1 MFVGLNNYNSLNS
14 LKLNDSKHSL
24 VSNMSKP
31 KAIVVNISTSGSR
44 LGGGAVAAEWH
55 SRFMADKFPLELW
68 RMWDKCEEFYIDGL
82 KIRNYITIVKFGTVG
97 KLLPKK
103 LKAFFLDSIILKD
116 ILAVHPDIVHLQNPL
131 PGLAFEKIARKSSE
145 AGIKVVASTHGFFE
159 VMNPNYG
166 LPTYQKWA
174 WEKGITQ
181 PITRALNYVDA
192 ILSGY
197 PNEKQMLMQLGV
209 PEDKIHLVPNGINPF
224 FLTPPSKEEC
234 TAVLKKFSIS
244 QEKPILLFIGNHTGN
259 KGLDTVIKVASCL
272 SEPATVVIGGKLL
285 FPEEPLQWRQNI
297 PPANNIDVIFTDFL
311 TLTEQR
317 ALYNLST
324 ILLFPSLADTLPLTI
339 LEAMAIGL
347 PVIAYDTGGIS
358 YQLDNNAGIV
368 VKQKD
373 FEKFYAAIKL
383 LLNNPN
389 IREEIIINAKKR
401 RAELFSWEIAANST
415 LDIYE
420 KISAHSYLL

>member
-1 MFVGLNNYNSLNS
+1 
-14 LKLNDSKHSL
+14 
-24 VSNMSKP
+24 MSEP
-31 KAIVVNISTSGSR
+31 KTIVVNLSTSGSR

-55 SRFMADKFPLELW
+55 SRFMAAKFPIELW
-68 RMWDKCEEFYIDGL
+68 RMWDKDEEFYLDKL
-82 KIRNYITIVKFGTVG
+82 KVKNYTTKIKFGTIG

-103 LKAFFLDSIILKD
+103 LRAFFLDSAILDD
-116 ILAVHPDIVHLQNPL
+116 ILATRPDIVHLQNPL
-131 PGLAFEKIARKSSE
+131 PGLAFEKIARQSAK

-166 LPTYQKWA
+166 LKAYQKWA
-174 WEKGITQ
+174 WQKGITQ
-181 PITRALNYVDA
+181 PIIRALNYVDA
-192 ILSGY
+192 LLSGY
-197 PNEKQMLMQLGV
+197 PNEKQMLMERGV
-209 PEDKIHLVPNGINPF
+209 PEHKIHLVPNGINPF
-224 FLTPPSKEEC
+224 FLTPSSEKEC
-234 TAVLKKFSIS
+234 TAVLEKFRIS

-259 KGLDTVIKVASCL
+259 KGLETVIRVASCL
-272 SEPATVVIGGKLL
+272 SQPTTVVIGGKLL
-285 FPEEPLQWRQNI
+285 SPEEPLQWQQKI
-297 PPANNIDVIFTDFL
+297 PPANDVEVIFTDFL

-358 YQLDNNAGIV
+358 YQLDNNCGIV

-373 FEKFYAAIKL
+373 FEKFFVAIEL
-383 LLNNPN
+383 LLNNVKL
-389 IREEIIINAKKR
+389 REKIIINAKKR

-415 LDIYE
+415 LDIYN
-420 KISAHSYLL
+420 KLSAISNFL

>member
-1 MFVGLNNYNSLNS
+1 M
-14 LKLNDSKHSL
+14 D
-24 VSNMSKP
+24 KP
-31 KAIVVNISTSGSR
+31 KAIVVNLSTSGSR

-55 SRFMADKFPLELW
+55 SRFMAAKLPLELW
-68 RMWDKCEEFYIDGL
+68 RMWDKNEEFYLDKL
-82 KIRNYITIVKFGTVG
+82 KIKNYTIRTKLGAVD

-103 LKAFFLDSIILKD
+103 LRAFFLDSTILED
-116 ILAVHPDIVHLQNPL
+116 ILDIRPNIVHLQNPL

-145 AGIKVVASTHGFFE
+145 AGIKIVASTHGFFE

-166 LPTYQKWA
+166 LPAYQKWA
-174 WEKGITQ
+174 WQKGITQ

-197 PNEKQMLMQLGV
+197 PNEKQMLIERGV
-209 PEDKIHLVPNGINPF
+209 PEHKIHLVPNGINPF
-224 FLTPPSKEEC
+224 FLAPPSQEEC
-234 TAVLKKFSIS
+234 NTVLEKFSIS

-272 SEPATVVIGGKLL
+272 SQPATVVIGGKLL
-285 FPEEPLQWRQNI
+285 SPDEPLQWRQKI
-297 PPANNIDVIFTDFL
+297 PPANNVDVIFTDFL
-311 TLTEQR
+311 TLSEQR
-317 ALYNLST
+317 AIYNLST

-358 YQLDNNAGIV
+358 YQLENNSGIV

-373 FEKFYAAIKL
+373 FDKFYDAVEL
-383 LLNNPN
+383 LLNNRD

-401 RAELFSWEIAANST
+401 QSELFSWEIAADLT
-415 LDIYE
+415 LEIYD
-420 KISAHSYLL
+420 KISAYSAFSKLQ

>member
-1 MFVGLNNYNSLNS
+1 MN
-14 LKLNDSKHSL
+14 
-24 VSNMSKP
+24 KP
-31 KAIVVNISTSGSR
+31 KAIVVNLSTSGSR

-55 SRFMADKFPLELW
+55 SRFMAAKFPLELW
-68 RMWDKCEEFYIDGL
+68 RMWDKDEEFYIDKL
-82 KIRNYITIVKFGTVG
+82 KIKNYTTTVNFGTIG

-103 LKAFFLDSIILKD
+103 LRAFFLDSTILED
-116 ILAVHPDIVHLQNPL
+116 MLTLRPDIVHLQNPL
-131 PGLAFEKIARKSSE
+131 PSLAFEKIARKSSD

-166 LPTYQKWA
+166 LPIYQKWA
-174 WEKGITQ
+174 WQKGITQ

-197 PNEKQMLMQLGV
+197 PNEKQMLIERGV

-224 FLTPPSKEEC
+224 FLTPPSKEES
-234 TAVLKKFSIS
+234 TAVLEKFNIS

-259 KGLDTVIKVASCL
+259 KGLDTVIRVASCL
-272 SEPATVVIGGKLL
+272 SQPATVVIGGKLL
-285 FPEEPLQWRQNI
+285 SPEEPLQWRQKI
-297 PPANNIDVIFTDFL
+297 PSANNVDVIFTDFL

-339 LEAMAIGL
+339 LEAMASGL

-358 YQLDNNAGIV
+358 YQLESNAGIV
-368 VKQKD
+368 IKQQD
-373 FEKFYAAIKL
+373 FEKFYAAIEFL
-383 LLNNPN
+383 LDNVKF
-389 IREEIIINAKKR
+389 REEIIINAKQR
-401 RAELFSWEIAANST
+401 RSELFSWEIAANST
-415 LDIYE
+415 LDIYS
-420 KISAHSYLL
+420 KLSISSILL

>member
-1 MFVGLNNYNSLNS
+1 MNQ
-14 LKLNDSKHSL
+14 
-24 VSNMSKP
+24 P
-31 KAIVVNISTSGSR
+31 KAIVVNVSTSGSR

-55 SRFMADKFPLELW
+55 SRFMAAKFPLELW
-68 RMWDKCEEFYIDGL
+68 RMWDKDEEFYIDEL
-82 KIRNYITIVKFGTVG
+82 KIKNYSTTVKFGTVG

-103 LKAFFLDSIILKD
+103 LRAFFLDSIILED
-116 ILAVHPDIVHLQNPL
+116 ILAIRPDIVHLQNPL

-145 AGIKVVASTHGFFE
+145 AGIKVVVSTHGFFE

-166 LPTYQKWA
+166 LPIYQKWA
-174 WEKGITQ
+174 WHEGITQ

-197 PNEKQMLMQLGV
+197 PNEKKMLMERGV
-209 PEDKIHLVPNGINPF
+209 SEDKIYLVPNGINPF
-224 FLTPPSKEEC
+224 FLTLPSKEESN
-234 TAVLKKFSIS
+234 AVLEKFRIS

-259 KGLDTVIKVASCL
+259 KGLDTVIRVASCL
-272 SEPATVVIGGKLL
+272 LQPATVVIGGKLL
-285 FPEEPLQWRQNI
+285 SPEEPLQWRQKI
-297 PPANNIDVIFTDFL
+297 PPANNVDVIFTDFL

-358 YQLDNNAGIV
+358 YQLENNAGIV
-368 VKQKD
+368 IKQKD
-373 FEKFYAAIKL
+373 FENFYAAIEL
-383 LLNNPN
+383 LLNNVN
-389 IREEIIINAKKR
+389 FREEIIMKAKKR

-415 LDIYE
+415 LDIYN
-420 KISAHSYLL
+420 KLSTSSIVL

>member
-1 MFVGLNNYNSLNS
+1 
-14 LKLNDSKHSL
+14 
-24 VSNMSKP
+24 MSKS
-31 KAIVVNISTSGSR
+31 KAIVVNLSTSGSR

-55 SRFMADKFPLELW
+55 SRFMAAKFPVELW
-68 RMWDKCEEFYIDGL
+68 RMWDKDEEFYIDEL
-82 KIRNYITIVKFGTVG
+82 KIKNYTTRTKLGAG
-97 KLLPKK
+97 DKLLPKK
-103 LKAFFLDSIILKD
+103 LRAFFLDSKILED
-116 ILAVHPDIVHLQNPL
+116 ILDIRPDIIHLQNPL
-131 PGLAFEKIARKSSE
+131 PGLAFEKIASKSSE

-166 LPTYQKWA
+166 LPAYQKWA

-192 ILSGY
+192 VLSGY
-197 PNEKQMLMQLGV
+197 PNEKQMLIERGV

-224 FLTPPSKEEC
+224 FLIPPSQEEC
-234 TAVLKKFSIS
+234 NNVLEKFSIS

-259 KGLDTVIKVASCL
+259 KGLDTIIKVTSCL
-272 SEPATVVIGGKLL
+272 SQAATVVIGGKLL
-285 FPEEPLQWRQNI
+285 SPEEPLQWRQKI
-297 PPANNIDVIFTDFL
+297 PPANNVDVIFTDFL

-358 YQLDNNAGIV
+358 YQLENNSGIV
-368 VKQKD
+368 VEQRN
-373 FEKFYAAIKL
+373 FEKFYMAIEL
-383 LLNNPN
+383 LLDSLSLRN
-389 IREEIIINAKKR
+389 EIILNAKKR
-401 RAELFSWEIAANST
+401 QSQLFSWEIAADMT
-415 LDIYE
+415 LELYD
-420 KISAHSYLL
+420 KISIK

>member
-1 MFVGLNNYNSLNS
+1 
-14 LKLNDSKHSL
+14 
-24 VSNMSKP
+24 MSKP
-31 KAIVVNISTSGSR
+31 KAIVVNLSTSGSR

-55 SRFMADKFPLELW
+55 SRFMAAKFPLELW
-68 RMWDKCEEFYIDGL
+68 RMWDKNEEFYIDKL
-82 KIRNYITIVKFGTVG
+82 KIKNYTTKTKFGVVD

-103 LKAFFLDSIILKD
+103 LRAFFLDSVILED
-116 ILAVHPDIVHLQNPL
+116 ILAIRPDIVHLQNPL
-131 PGLAFEKIARKSSE
+131 PGLAFEKIARQSSE

-166 LPTYQKWA
+166 LPAYQKWA

-192 ILSGY
+192 VLSGY
-197 PNEKQMLMQLGV
+197 PNEKQMLIERGF

-224 FLTPPSKEEC
+224 FLAPPSQEEC
-234 TAVLKKFSIS
+234 NCVLEKFSIS

-272 SEPATVVIGGKLL
+272 LQPATVVIGGKLL
-285 FPEEPLQWRQNI
+285 SPEEPLQWRQKI
-297 PPANNIDVIFTDFL
+297 PPANNVDVIFTDFL

-317 ALYNLST
+317 AIYNLST

-358 YQLDNNAGIV
+358 YQLENNSGIV

-373 FEKFYAAIKL
+373 FEKFYERIQL
-383 LLNNPN
+383 LLNNVKL
-389 IREEIIINAKKR
+389 REEIIINAKQR
-401 RAELFSWEIAANST
+401 QTELFSWEIAANLT
-415 LDIYE
+415 LEIYD
-420 KISAHSYLL
+420 KISAYSTFSKLQ